1 MLAILIF
8 FHILFIA
15 YFIFVW
21 TWYFSIVPLFFLL
34 FIIFNLGDDFVKDKS
49 QFLKDFFIKN
59 LFVIWRLS
67 INVGILL
74 IGKNFFWLIKTYQ
87 LILVINIFFF
97 IISNTINWKDWL
109 LFSHIGLYFWELTFP
124 LYLAKN
130 LSTSNVF
137 YLYHYFCLLNFWIYT
152 FVLFIIW
159 TFKKISNNIKWL
171 WFLFLNL
178 VIINFIYIFFSKKNS
193 YLSLVYTQIYLLLL
207 FFVLSLIKKWYL
219 IYDKKSKKE
228 GNKEDKLT
236 KILNWEKVFTK
247 KEKKLNL
254 QELIKDLRNFI
265 AWLPEYIKL
274 WLWLINLIII
284 LIQIFIFAKHI
295 NYTWNKLIFEIWYWI
310 WIIVF
315 LINFLFL
322 KYLNFYHFIQRIF
335 LFFILNFGI
344 YLTIINIFWKNPL
357 YIAIIWTIWNI
368 LNWIIIFFIKYLK
381 KFFTKEDFYLRIIA
395 NLCAFVINI
404 YFINQIK
411 LNLDIKLWII
421 TLYFGLQTFLTY
433 YNFKYLNNIYEKKHK
448 ISTHNNN

>member
-295 NYTWNKLIFEIWYWI
+295 NYTW
-310 WIIVF
+310 
-315 LINFLFL
+315 
-322 KYLNFYHFIQRIF
+322 
-335 LFFILNFGI
+335 
-344 YLTIINIFWKNPL
+344 
-357 YIAIIWTIWNI
+357 
-368 LNWIIIFFIKYLK
+368 
-381 KFFTKEDFYLRIIA
+381 
-395 NLCAFVINI
+395 
-404 YFINQIK
+404 
-411 LNLDIKLWII
+411 
-421 TLYFGLQTFLTY
+421 
-433 YNFKYLNNIYEKKHK
+433 
-448 ISTHNNN
+448 